1 MSKWEGVDAIDVF
14 FFVDFID
21 IYGMLT
27 VCQTVVLFYDILGY
41 LL

>member
-1 MSKWEGVDAIDVF
+1 MSKWEGVDAIDL

-27 VCQTVVLFYDILGY
+27 VCQIVMLFYDILGY